1 MMIGSLLKQLRLDAG
16 LTQKEL
22 ANALNIGQSTV
33 VGYEKNEREPILSN
47 LALYAKYFN
56 VSIDYLAG
64 LENDF
69 GVRTVEAMPEQ
80 FTQEERGIIDDYRQ
94 LNFYGKK
101 LVKQTLDTLLLKD
114 SSTEAKKNNN

>member
-1 MMIGSLLKQLRLDAG
+1 MA
-16 LTQKEL
+16 KEL
-22 ANALNIGQSTV
+22 SITVSTLSHWECD
-33 VGYEKNEREPILSN
+33 YQEPSFKDLLS
-47 LALYAKYFN
+47 LSKYFN
-56 VSIDYLAG
+56 VTTDYLLG
-64 LENDF
+64 VEDDF
-69 GVRTVEAMPEQ
+69 GVRTVEAVPEQ